1 MAFLDMDLSD
11 QVRQHKLYKIQQT
24 VDLTSL
30 VYRLKDLEH
39 EVGRHGYGLDVEL
52 KSLFFQFFY
61 DLSDREMEDRLRYDL
76 GFKWFCGF
84 TAFEPVSY
92 THLTLPTICSV

>member
-30 VYRLKDLEH
+30 VYRLKELEH
-39 EVGRHGYGLDVEL
+39 EVGRHG
-52 KSLFFQFFY
+52 
-61 DLSDREMEDRLRYDL
+61 
-76 GFKWFCGF
+76 
-84 TAFEPVSY
+84 
-92 THLTLPTICSV
+92 